1 MIYFLENGFY
11 LKKKNLEKQFY
22 PVQNK
27 IIWQIIFTKQFCEIY
42 SHNFR

>member
-11 LKKKNLEKQFY
+11 LKKKIEKQFY
-22 PVQNK
+22 LVQNK

-42 SHNFR
+42 SRNFR